1 MGRMIDVY
9 VIYRNGEGFLYHN
22 EDVIGG
28 WDYCHEI
35 DEWTVLFDK
44 YDDAKFN
51 SDEDELVLKLME

>member
-1 MGRMIDVY
+1 MY
-9 VIYRNGEGFLYHN
+9 LIYRNGEGFLYHN

-51 SDEDELVLKLME
+51 SNEDELVLKLME